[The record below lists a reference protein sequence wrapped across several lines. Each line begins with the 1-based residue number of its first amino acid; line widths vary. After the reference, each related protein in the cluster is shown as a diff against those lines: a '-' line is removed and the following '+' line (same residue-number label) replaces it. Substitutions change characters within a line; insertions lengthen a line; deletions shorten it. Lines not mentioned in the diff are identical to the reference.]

1 MASSSKQ
8 LGVGGWEDQTS
19 WAPEVLQV
27 EPGDPLPEVQQ
38 TVDDHQFHYLQS
50 PQSQWS
56 PTVSST
62 YGCADNGHPLPAPG
76 QGVHAHGQG
85 QGRLTQGSTPS
96 TGPQPSLPGPI
107 APCRTPLAPRP
118 APAHPPRALRQA
130 SCGFW
135 ERREAEWC
143 KLGRRWGHGG

>member
-19 WAPEVLQV
+19 WAPEVLRV
-27 EPGDPLPEVQQ
+27 EPGNPLPEVQQ

-96 TGPQPSLPGPI
+96 AGPLPSLPGPI
-107 APCRTPLAPRP
+107 APCRSPILNTLPQLTSSS
-118 APAHPPRALRQA
+118 LTYDCYTDFKQ
-130 SCGFW
+130 CF
-135 ERREAEWC
+135 
-143 KLGRRWGHGG
+143 LGETVLQM